1 MRRLICALS
10 LLLVIAPVAGAGRVV
25 VLTPDV
31 ADIVVAIGAA
41 RDVVGRDRS
50 TTLPALQAAQ
60 EIGFFRNLNAET
72 IARLKPTLVLGSA
85 TAHPASIWRQL
96 DGLQIRT
103 AEVSSREDGRDFAT
117 AIRRIGQLL
126 GRVEQADRLAH
137 DWQAGMRERPATG
150 TRYAISYDG
159 RLVAGRHTAAD
170 TLIRAAGGIN
180 AAAGLSG
187 TKVLSRDAWQSLK
200 PDVIIL
206 CTHTAAVHG
215 GVDAFRQRPEIA
227 ATPAGRDGRIHLLP
241 ASDAMMISIRSPDV
255 VQRLRGL

>member
-1 MRRLICALS
+1 MRRLICALT
-10 LLLVIAPVAGAGRVV
+10 LLLALAPATAAERVV

-50 TTLPALQAAQ
+50 ATQPALQAAQ

-117 AIRRIGQLL
+117 GIRRIGQLL
-126 GRVEQADRLAH
+126 GRVDQADRLAR
-137 DWQAGMRERPATG
+137 DWQAGMREHPATG
-150 TRYAISYDG
+150 IRYAISYDG

-170 TLIRAAGGIN
+170 ALIRAAGGIN
-180 AAAGLSG
+180 VAAGLSG
-187 TKVLSRDAWQSLK
+187 IKALSRDAWQTLK

-215 GVDAFRQRPEIA
+215 GADAFRQR
-227 ATPAGRDGRIHLLP
+227 GRVHLLP

-255 VQRLRGL
+255 VQRLRRL